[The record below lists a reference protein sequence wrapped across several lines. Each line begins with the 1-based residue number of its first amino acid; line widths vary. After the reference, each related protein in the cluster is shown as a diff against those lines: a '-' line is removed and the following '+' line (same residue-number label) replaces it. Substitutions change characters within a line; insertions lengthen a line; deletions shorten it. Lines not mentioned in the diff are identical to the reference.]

1 MIVEFAIPVT
11 NIAKLLEYV
20 LLPYN
25 DDVTKPRAPNTFL
38 DGFAELGIDKDLI
51 KNKNLLTD
59 LIEKEKKAT
68 EITKILSRTRAMY
81 KVHRI
86 ERKRAKSF
94 CEWQ

>member
-1 MIVEFAIPVT
+1 M
-11 NIAKLLEYV
+11 

-25 DDVTKPRAPNTFL
+25 DDVTKPRALNTFL
-38 DGFAELGIDKDLI
+38 DGLAELGIDKGLI
-51 KNKNLLTD
+51 KNKNLLSD

-68 EITKILSRTRAMY
+68 EITKILPRTSMRAMY